1 VSKFFVFFD
10 VDETLVFQKGSVR
23 AAMILALQEVYGETG
38 PIEDYVMD
46 GKTDPQIFRELL
58 ALADLSEKAVERRLD
73 HVCDTYCRI
82 YPRVARQ
89 IGIEACPG
97 AVELLEVLSREVQVG
112 EITLGLLTGNLECV
126 AFFKLDTVG
135 IDVTIFELGAFG
147 SDASDRNTLAKIA
160 KQRASKMLG
169 KKIPDPN
176 VVIIGDTPHDIK
188 CAQAINARV
197 VSVSTGRY
205 SSQELNT
212 YQPTFSFPNLTD
224 REAILWAIKSQTS

>member
-1 VSKFFVFFD
+1 VSKKFVFFD
-10 VDETLVFQKGSVR
+10 VDETLVYQKGSVR
-23 AAMILALQEVYGETG
+23 AAMALALQEVYGQTG

-58 ALADLSEKAVERRLD
+58 SLAGFSEEAVERKLD
-73 HVCDTYCRI
+73 HACDAYCRT
-82 YPRVARQ
+82 YPKVAKQ

-97 AVELLEVLSREVQVG
+97 AAELLQTLSKEAQAGEV
-112 EITLGLLTGNLECV
+112 TLGLLTGNLECV
-126 AFFKLDTVG
+126 AFFKLETVG
-135 IDVTIFELGAFG
+135 IDVTIFKLGAFG

-169 KKIPDPN
+169 KKISDQN
-176 VVIIGDTPHDIK
+176 VIIIGDTPHDIK
-188 CAQAINARV
+188 CAQAINAGV

-205 SSQELNT
+205 SSQELEF

-224 REAILWAIKSQTS
+224 KEAILRAIRTQTS